1 MNDQAA
7 LFPGTPPDV
16 TDATDLAELL
26 GHIDQEI
33 MQAALKYDDGF
44 KKIAGDN
51 QQELGRHI
59 CFDLG
64 DWRLALPLSFV
75 VEVGELEDVRSLP
88 FLPEWVQ
95 GVTNIR
101 GEIVSVTDIA
111 LFFNIPT
118 KQHRKKGRTFIII
131 YNGEVK
137 TAVVVDRIAVTR
149 MLYKKK
155 GTAQDDT
162 KEDNKREKREQSVLS
177 NFLLGS
183 ALYHTGEREE
193 VVQLFDGELLLSSIK
208 IS

>member
-7 LFPGTPPDV
+7 LFPGTSPDV
-16 TDATDLAELL
+16 TEGTDLAELL
-26 GHIDQEI
+26 GNIDQEI
-33 MQAALKYDDGF
+33 MQVALKYGDGL

-64 DWRLALPLSFV
+64 NRRLALPLSFV
-75 VEVGELEDVRSLP
+75 VEVGDLEDVRPLP

-118 KQHRKKGRTFIII
+118 EQHKKKGRTFIII

-137 TAVVVDRIAVTR
+137 TAVVVDRIAATR
-149 MLYKKK
+149 MLYKKEGAAQHDTEDDK
-155 GTAQDDT
+155 G
-162 KEDNKREKREQSVLS
+162 EQSGLS

-193 VVQLFDGELLLSSIK
+193 VVQLFDGEQLLSSIK

>member
-7 LFPGTPPDV
+7 LFPSTSPEV
-16 TDATDLAELL
+16 TEGTDLAELL
-26 GHIDQEI
+26 GNIDQEI
-33 MQAALKYDDGF
+33 MQVALKYGDGL

-64 DWRLALPLSFV
+64 NRRLALPLSFV
-75 VEVGELEDVRSLP
+75 VEVGELEDVRPLP

-118 KQHRKKGRTFIII
+118 EQHRKKGRTFIII

-137 TAVVVDRIAVTR
+137 TAVVVDRIAATR
-149 MLYKKK
+149 MLYKKE
-155 GTAQDDT
+155 GAAQNDT
-162 KEDNKREKREQSVLS
+162 KDDKREQSVLS
-177 NFLLGS
+177 NFLLDS

-193 VVQLFDGELLLSSIK
+193 VVQLFNGEQLLSSIK